1 MRDVTLAQTRGP
13 VKPARRARR
22 DAGERAAWPARHG
35 SGSLREPPLGSP
47 RAAHRA
53 VERAAG
59 PRREVS
65 HGHTAGFEPALSA
78 RRLAGVSGLAFLA
91 WLGGVHRLDR
101 EHCRAAPVEV

>member
-13 VKPARRARR
+13 VKPARRAPR
-22 DAGERAAWPARHG
+22 DTGERAAPPARHA
-35 SGSLREPPLGSP
+35 SGSLREPPLASP

-65 HGHTAGFEPALSA
+65 DDRAGGACPASPLDG
-78 RRLAGVSGLAFLA
+78 LGLNDPPAGVESSM
-91 WLGGVHRLDR
+91 HQRR
-101 EHCRAAPVEV
+101 TRRSII

>member
-13 VKPARRARR
+13 VKPARRAPR
-22 DAGERAAWPARHG
+22 DAGERAGPPARHA
-35 SGSLREPPLGSP
+35 SGSLREPPLASP

-65 HGHTAGFEPALSA
+65 DDRAGGAA
-78 RRLAGVSGLAFLA
+78 RSPDPDRDTNPRAIRGFRPSMGVLP
-91 WLGGVHRLDR
+91 RP
-101 EHCRAAPVEV
+101 RAPF